1 MGKKIFTILL
11 RKFVFI
17 LTYEQSYPVMP
28 QSILF
33 FSTIGTLQQHL
44 GEALSAV
51 VSSSPELVA
60 VLHIGEAYLQTIENS
75 ILRDQTGEFISKGFF
90 NQFRGIKV

>member
-1 MGKKIFTILL
+1 
-11 RKFVFI
+11 
-17 LTYEQSYPVMP
+17 MP
-28 QSILF
+28 FLNLF

-60 VLHIGEAYLQTIENS
+60 VLHIGEAYLQTMENS
-75 ILRDQTGEFISKGFF
+75 IIRDQTGKFISIGFF
-90 NQFRGIKV
+90 KNLTLSTEFLNLNLTVDVIDRLIHPSYK

>member
-1 MGKKIFTILL
+1 MNSLTQ
-11 RKFVFI
+11 FI
-17 LTYEQSYPVMP
+17 P
-28 QSILF
+28 QPILF

-51 VSSSPELVA
+51 VTSSPELVA

-75 ILRDQTGEFISKGFF
+75 IIRDQTGKLISMGFLISLEGF
-90 NQFRGIKV
+90 NC

>member
-1 MGKKIFTILL
+1 MNS
-11 RKFVFI
+11 
-17 LTYEQSYPVMP
+17 LTQFMP

-75 ILRDQTGEFISKGFF
+75 IIRDQTGEFISMGFF
-90 NQFRGIKV
+90 KISLAGFNSLSTEFHNGYLHFDVKD